1 MNDNRAAIRLRDACA
16 HDEAAD
22 RHMQAAV
29 LWRDLGQPQ
38 QAILEVKCAMAERQL
53 AQLER
58 DRAKLEERRQHA
70 AAKPPAA
77 RRTVPAIAHEHRTT
91 TKGAVEVIHADGLW
105 RVVWDGDPDAD
116 STHESRITAI
126 VVAHE
131 RAREARCELVIQTR
145 DGTTRE
151 HVSYRDD
158 PTEQRVIYREPRLR
172 RA

>member
-1 MNDNRAAIRLRDACA
+1 MPGDNRVSRVQVRQTAWLLVGIVAIGCA
-16 HDEAAD
+16 
-22 RHMQAAV
+22 
-29 LWRDLGQPQ
+29 P
-38 QAILEVKCAMAERQL
+38 
-53 AQLER
+53 
-58 DRAKLEERRQHA
+58 

-131 RAREARCELVIQTR
+131 RAREARCELVIRTR

-151 HVSYRDD
+151 HVTYRDD